1 MNNHK
6 ERESLS
12 QLWTFFLER
21 FRVTLLFTLL
31 FVVAGV
37 LGYGATPQENSP
49 DVEIPIVIVSTI
61 WPGATAEDVEN
72 LVTDKIEQ
80 EVQNLD
86 DVDNYTSTSVAGVST
101 VVVEFEIDTDMT
113 ENTNAVQDAVDDA
126 ARSLPDSILD
136 DPNVEQANISST
148 PILTFAVSGDYSY
161 SQLKG
166 FAENLSDQ
174 IETIDGVKEA
184 RLSGVPDE
192 QYHFYI
198 DPIKLQGLGLSLD
211 EVVQSISAA
220 NRDIPLGKI
229 TVRGE
234 GVDVRVAG
242 EIESVAEFM
251 TLPLQTRSGQIV
263 RLEDLG
269 EVRREFDELDVEKLI
284 STGNPSERFISI
296 DVLKAETKTNVP
308 RVVNEA
314 LATVENFYNTA
325 QFPRNLQVET
335 VFNAADDIKES
346 LGTLFDSGFQTLLV
360 IGIVLLVALGWRE
373 SILAFIAIPLTLLIA
388 VFGLFMIGETFNF
401 LSLFALVLALGL
413 LVDNAIIITEGISEG
428 INEHKLKP
436 LEAAKQTLVQFRW
449 PVITGTA
456 TTMFAFAPMLFVI
469 SGVSGQFIEAIPKTV
484 ILVLTASLFVSLFIL
499 PVFGVMFFSLFP
511 PQNQRESKIM
521 GAWKNKY
528 EQFMTWVFAK
538 KRRIYGVLAASFA
551 VMIFAFSLPA
561 TGKISVEIFPPGDAN
576 LFTASIEAPTGTD
589 LATMKGY
596 VPLVDEVFNAYFI
609 EEPKWIKNVQIAVGE
624 KSPFDPNQ
632 DEASAGA
639 TENIIGITV
648 NLTDGSLRELDS
660 TEIAPR
666 VRDDLMAAMPD
677 FLEVKISEQS
687 SGPPGGDQPITIKLV
702 GDNLERLDVM
712 AQSLIADL
720 GEIELESGAS
730 LTNITDN
737 RGEAVPQMKWSFDRE
752 KLNRYGLSPTQLQQT
767 LRAGIEGITI
777 LQLTEDGDE
786 IDVEARFD
794 FKGDRRW
801 TSPDSLDIVS
811 QIPIKAPDGT
821 FIKLSDVADFTI
833 QAERTKF
840 DHEDGKRTISVG
852 AAIEGR
858 ATGAQFKS
866 ELEALIAELPT
877 QAGDQIKIGG
887 DNEESSRLVQEMA
900 LAMLLGVFLILVI
913 LVLQFDSFLQPG
925 VILML
930 LPLTLTGVLIGFWLS
945 GTPISFPAM
954 IGIVALAGI
963 IVNDSI
969 VLIDRINHD
978 MRKLNNKFEAFR
990 EAGRSRMQPI
1000 ILTSVT
1006 TIFGLLPLALSDPIW
1021 EGLGFAIIYGM
1032 TLATF
1037 LTIVVVPC
1045 LIIMYED
1052 IAYGVGWPFRKA
1064 IAFLSGNKITT
1075 VEADENQSS

>member
-1 MNNHK
+1 MNNQI
-6 ERESLS
+6 ERDSLP

-21 FRVTLLFTLL
+21 FRVTLLFALL
-31 FVVAGV
+31 FFVSGV
-37 LGYGATPQENSP
+37 IAYQAIPQENSP
-49 DVEIPIVIVSTI
+49 EVEIPIVIVSTI

-80 EVQNLD
+80 EIQNLD
-86 DVDNYTSTSVAGVST
+86 DVEQYTSTSVAGVST

-126 ARSLPDSILD
+126 SRSLPDSILD

-148 PILTFAVSGDYSY
+148 PILTLAISGDYSY
-161 SQLKG
+161 SQLKS

-211 EVVQSISAA
+211 EVVQAISAA

-284 STGNPSERFISI
+284 TSGEPSKRFISI

-308 RVVNEA
+308 RVVDQA
-314 LATVENFYNTA
+314 LAIVDDFFVTGQLPQNVQA
-325 QFPRNLQVET
+325 ET
-335 VFNAADDIKES
+335 VFNAADDIKKS

-360 IGIVLLVALGWRE
+360 IGVVLLVALGWRE

-388 VFGLFMIGETFNF
+388 ILGLFLIGETFNF

-413 LVDNAIIITEGISEG
+413 LVDNAIIITEGISDG
-428 INEHKLKP
+428 IYEKNLKP

-456 TTMFAFAPMLFVI
+456 TTMFAFAPMLIMI

-484 ILVLTASLFVSLFIL
+484 ILVLSASLFVSLFLL
-499 PVFGVMFFSLFP
+499 PVFGVMFFRLFP
-511 PQNQRESKIM
+511 PHYQRESKVMNRFKDYYERFM
-521 GAWKNKY
+521 GWI
-528 EQFMTWVFAK
+528 F
-538 KRRIYGVLAASFA
+538 KRKLRIYGVLAASFA
-551 VMIFAFSLPA
+551 VMIFSFWLPA
-561 TGKISVEIFPPGDAN
+561 TGKISVEIFPPGDSN
-576 LFTASIEAPTGTD
+576 YFTASIEAPTGTD
-589 LATMKGY
+589 LATMKAFLPQIDAVFLPY
-596 VPLVDEVFNAYFI
+596 FEDERQ
-609 EEPKWIKNVQIAVGE
+609 WLKNVQISIGE

-648 NLTDGSLRELDS
+648 NLVDGTERDVSSVDLAPMVRE
-660 TEIAPR
+660 
-666 VRDDLMAAMPD
+666 DLEAAMPN
-677 FLEVKISEQS
+677 FLDVQISELT

-702 GDNLERLDVM
+702 SDNLDRIDAM
-712 AQSLIADL
+712 AQGLIVDL
-720 GEIELESGAS
+720 GKIELENGAT
-730 LTNITDN
+730 LKNIIDN

-752 KLNRYGLSPTQLQQT
+752 KLNRYGLSPAQLQQT

-811 QIPIKAPDGT
+811 QIPIKTPAGN

-840 DHEDGKRTISVG
+840 EHEDGKRTISVG

-858 ATGAQFKS
+858 ATAAQFQDD
-866 ELEALIAELPT
+866 LEVLIAELPT
-877 QAGDQIKIGG
+877 QPGDQVRIGG
-887 DNEESSRLVQEMA
+887 DNEESSRLVTEMA

-913 LVLQFDSFLQPG
+913 LVLQFDSFLQAG
-925 VILML
+925 VIVML
-930 LPLTLTGVLIGFWLS
+930 LPLTMTGVFIGFWLS

-978 MRKLNNKFEAFR
+978 MRKLNDKFEAFR

-1037 LTIVVVPC
+1037 LTVVLVPC
-1045 LIIMYED
+1045 LIVMYED
-1052 IAYGVGWPFRKA
+1052 IARVVAAIFKWPFMMLKKA
-1064 IAFLSGNKITT
+1064 L
-1075 VEADENQSS
+1075 D

>member
-1 MNNHK
+1 MSNQDNLN
-6 ERESLS
+6 SLPA
-12 QLWTFFLER
+12 LWTFLLER
-21 FRVTLLFTLL
+21 FRVTLLFGLL
-31 FVVAGV
+31 FFVTGMVA
-37 LGYGATPQENSP
+37 YKAIPQENAP

-61 WPGATAEDVEN
+61 WPGATAEDMEN
-72 LVTDKIEQ
+72 LITDKIEQ

-86 DVDNYTSTSVAGVST
+86 DVEEYQSTSVAGVSSI
-101 VVVEFEIDTDMT
+101 VIEFEIGTDMT

-126 ARSLPDSILD
+126 SGKLPDSILD

-148 PILTFAVSGDYSY
+148 PILTLAVSGDYSY

-192 QYHFYI
+192 QYHFYV

-211 EVVQSISAA
+211 EVVQSIGAA
-220 NRDIPLGKI
+220 NRDIPLGSI

-251 TLPLQTRSGQIV
+251 TLPLQTRSGQVV

-284 STGNPSERFISI
+284 TTGGPSERFISI

-308 RVVNEA
+308 RVVEQA
-314 LATVENFYNTA
+314 LTTVDDFFDTGQLPANIE
-325 QFPRNLQVET
+325 VET
-335 VFNAADDIKES
+335 VFNSADDIEKS
-346 LGTLFDSGFQTLLV
+346 LGQLFDSGFQTLLV
-360 IGIVLLVALGWRE
+360 IGIVLLLALGWRE
-373 SILAFIAIPLTLLIA
+373 SVLAFIAIPLTLLIA
-388 VFGLFMIGETFNF
+388 VLGLYAVGETFNF

-413 LVDNAIIITEGISEG
+413 LVDNAIIITEGISDG
-428 INEHKLKP
+428 IYEKKLKP
-436 LEAAKQTLVQFRW
+436 LDAARQTLIQFRW

-456 TTMFAFAPMLFVI
+456 TTMLAFAPMLFMI
-469 SGVSGQFIEAIPKTV
+469 SGISGEYISGIPKTV
-484 ILVLTASLFVSLFIL
+484 ILVLSASLFVSLFML
-499 PVFGVMFFSLFP
+499 PVFGVMFFRMFP
-511 PQNQRESKIM
+511 PQTQRESKVM
-521 GAWKNKY
+521 NYLKDKY
-528 EQFMTWVFAK
+528 ENFMSWMFQRK
-538 KRRIYGVLAASFA
+538 LRIYGVIAASFA
-551 VMIFAFSLPA
+551 LMIFAFSLPA
-561 TGKISVEIFPPGDAN
+561 TGKVSVEVFPSGDQN
-576 LFTASIEAPTGTD
+576 YFTASIEAPTGTD
-589 LATMKGY
+589 LESMKKFL
-596 VPLVDEVFNAYFI
+596 PQIDAVFLPYFK
-609 EEPKWIKNVQIAVGE
+609 EKEQWLKNVQISVGE

-632 DEASAGA
+632 DPSAGGTGS

-648 NLTDGSLRELDS
+648 NLFDGTEREISSVDL
-660 TEIAPR
+660 APR
-666 VRDDLMAAMPD
+666 IREALISAMPD
-677 FLEVKISEQS
+677 YLDIKISELS
-687 SGPPGGDQPITIKLV
+687 AGPPGGDQPVTIKLV
-702 GDNLERLDVM
+702 SDNLDRIDNM
-712 AQSLIADL
+712 AQSLIKDL
-720 GEIELESGAS
+720 AKIELESGAT
-730 LTNITDN
+730 LKNITDN
-737 RGEAVPQMKWSFDRE
+737 RGEAVPQMTWSFDRD
-752 KLNRYGLSPTQLQQT
+752 KLNRYGLSPVQLQQT

-777 LQLTEDGDE
+777 LELTEDGEE

-794 FKGDRRW
+794 FKGDRLW
-801 TSPDSLDIVS
+801 ASPESLDIVS

-821 FIKLSDVADFTI
+821 FINLSDVADFTI

-840 DHEDGKRTISVG
+840 QHVDGKRTISVG
-852 AAIEGR
+852 AGIEGT
-858 ATGAQFKS
+858 ATAAQFKA

-877 QAGDQIKIGG
+877 QPGDQVKIGG
-887 DNEESSRLVQEMA
+887 DNEESSRLVTEMA
-900 LAMLLGVFLILVI
+900 MAMLLGVFLILVV
-913 LVLQFDSFLQPG
+913 LVLQFDSFLQAG
-925 VILML
+925 VIIML
-930 LPLTLTGVLIGFWLS
+930 LPLSLMGVFLGFWVS

-978 MRKLNNKFEAFR
+978 MKKLNDKYAAFQ

-1000 ILTSVT
+1000 ILTSIT

-1037 LTIVVVPC
+1037 LTVVLVPC
-1045 LIIMYED
+1045 LIVMFED
-1052 IAYGVGWPFRKA
+1052 ISWAVATGVKWPFKK
-1064 IAFLSGNKITT
+1064 IKQILSGGKKEEDQI
-1075 VEADENQSS
+1075 

>member
-1 MNNHK
+1 MNNQI
-6 ERESLS
+6 ERDSLP

-21 FRVTLLFTLL
+21 FRVTLLFALL
-31 FVVAGV
+31 FFVSGV
-37 LGYGATPQENSP
+37 IAYQAIPQENSP
-49 DVEIPIVIVSTI
+49 EVEIPIVIVSTI

-80 EVQNLD
+80 EIQNLD
-86 DVDNYTSTSVAGVST
+86 DVEQYNSTSVAGVST

-126 ARSLPDSILD
+126 SRSLPDSILD

-148 PILTFAVSGDYSY
+148 PILTLAISGDYSY
-161 SQLKG
+161 SQLKS

-211 EVVQSISAA
+211 EVVQAISAA

-284 STGNPSERFISI
+284 TSGEPSKRFISI

-308 RVVNEA
+308 RVVDQA
-314 LATVENFYNTA
+314 LAIVDDFFVTGQLPQNVQA
-325 QFPRNLQVET
+325 ET
-335 VFNAADDIKES
+335 VFNAADDIKKS

-360 IGIVLLVALGWRE
+360 IGVVLLVALGWRE

-388 VFGLFMIGETFNF
+388 ILGLFLIGETFNF

-413 LVDNAIIITEGISEG
+413 LVDNAIIITEGISDG
-428 INEHKLKP
+428 IYEKNLKP

-456 TTMFAFAPMLFVI
+456 TTMFAFAPMLIMI

-484 ILVLTASLFVSLFIL
+484 ILVLSASLFVSLFLL
-499 PVFGVMFFSLFP
+499 PVFGVMFFRLFP
-511 PQNQRESKIM
+511 PHYQRESKVMNRFKDYYERFM
-521 GAWKNKY
+521 GWI
-528 EQFMTWVFAK
+528 F
-538 KRRIYGVLAASFA
+538 KRKLRIYGVLAASFA
-551 VMIFAFSLPA
+551 VMIFSFWLPA
-561 TGKISVEIFPPGDAN
+561 TGKISVEIFPPGDSN
-576 LFTASIEAPTGTD
+576 YFTASIEAPTGTD
-589 LATMKGY
+589 LATMKAFLPQIDAVFLPY
-596 VPLVDEVFNAYFI
+596 FEDERQ
-609 EEPKWIKNVQIAVGE
+609 WLKNVQISIGE

-648 NLTDGSLRELDS
+648 NLVDGTERDVSSVDLAPMVRE
-660 TEIAPR
+660 
-666 VRDDLMAAMPD
+666 DLEAAMPN
-677 FLEVKISEQS
+677 FLDVQISELT

-702 GDNLERLDVM
+702 SDNLDRIDAM
-712 AQSLIADL
+712 AQGLIVDL
-720 GEIELESGAS
+720 GKIELENGAT
-730 LTNITDN
+730 LKNIIDN

-752 KLNRYGLSPTQLQQT
+752 KLNRYGLSPAQLQQT

-811 QIPIKAPDGT
+811 QIPIKTPAGN

-833 QAERTKF
+833 QA
-840 DHEDGKRTISVG
+840 
-852 AAIEGR
+852 
-858 ATGAQFKS
+858 
-866 ELEALIAELPT
+866 
-877 QAGDQIKIGG
+877 
-887 DNEESSRLVQEMA
+887 
-900 LAMLLGVFLILVI
+900 
-913 LVLQFDSFLQPG
+913 
-925 VILML
+925 
-930 LPLTLTGVLIGFWLS
+930 
-945 GTPISFPAM
+945 
-954 IGIVALAGI
+954 
-963 IVNDSI
+963 
-969 VLIDRINHD
+969 
-978 MRKLNNKFEAFR
+978 
-990 EAGRSRMQPI
+990 
-1000 ILTSVT
+1000 
-1006 TIFGLLPLALSDPIW
+1006 
-1021 EGLGFAIIYGM
+1021 
-1032 TLATF
+1032 
-1037 LTIVVVPC
+1037 
-1045 LIIMYED
+1045 
-1052 IAYGVGWPFRKA
+1052 
-1064 IAFLSGNKITT
+1064 
-1075 VEADENQSS
+1075 